1 MSLTSTLQAIADA
14 IRAKTGKT
22 ATMTPA
28 EMPSEIAGIETG
40 RGGIIVDD
48 VRGLFRFYVDA
59 AHDYSI
65 RKNTL
70 DWWDVNV
77 SEDGELPGVDKDS
90 GRPKVSV
97 ASGKKYDLAYAI
109 AYTEPA
115 DTSGV
120 HDVTWTV
127 PQHGTLDHFADS
139 NSRIKSAKL
148 GTTVRREDGWPI
160 GSGGSAAHAFDGAT
174 NLEEVDLDGVVINSY
189 GSYLF
194 SNCSKLRRVTGLLYY
209 TNYHTVFRN
218 AFEGCSSLEEI
229 TFDPLQAAYPMYGM
243 SPLDLSQTSLSVSGA
258 VALFASLPDVTG
270 QSGYSNYC
278 TITITGTPAAS
289 GLTAEQIAVATDKGW
304 TVTT

>member
-65 RKNTL
+65 RKSTL
-70 DWWDVNV
+70 DWWDVKV

-97 ASGKKYDLAYAI
+97 ASGKKYDLAYAL
-109 AYTEPA
+109 AYAETGE
-115 DTSGV
+115 TGTREV
-120 HDVTWTV
+120 EWTV
-127 PQHGTLDHFADS
+127 PQHATLDRFAYNNQS
-139 NSRIKSAKL
+139 VKSVKL
-148 GTTVRREDGWPI
+148 GTTVRREDGWPT
-160 GSGGSAAHAFDGAT
+160 GSGGSASYAFASAT
-174 NLEEVDLDGVVINSY
+174 NLEEVDLDGVVINGYS
-189 GSYLF
+189 SYLF
-194 SNCSKLRRVTGLLYY
+194 NLCSKLRRVTGLLQY
-209 TNYHTVFRN
+209 TNYHTVFN
-218 AFEGCSSLEEI
+218 HAFNGCSSLEEI
-229 TFDPLQAAYPMYGM
+229 TFSSLQAAYPGYCM
-243 SPLDLSQTSLSVSGA
+243 SPLDLSQTALSVSGA
-258 VALFASLPDVTG
+258 VALFDSLPDVTG
-270 QSGYSNYC
+270 QTNYSTYC
-278 TITITGTPAAS
+278 TITITGTPAAT

-304 TVTT
+304 SVVTT